1 MNEKKTSASEKKT
14 SKAPQTEETSDK
26 RAPQTEQVKESARL
40 GVIEDKIDKLTEATA
55 MLVQTLLK
63 TIEQKPA
70 QSEESFIEKALA
82 SDEIRAKII
91 AEYLKSLT
99 NNDTVR
105 VLSGEVGSTPLTPA
119 PKPKNLADAKKL
131 AELLIKR

>member
-1 MNEKKTSASEKKT
+1 MDEKETGASEKKT
-14 SKAPQTEETSDK
+14 RKAPNKDETIEKDAK
-26 RAPQTEQVKESARL
+26 KMEQGQSELAVVEN
-40 GVIEDKIDKLTEATA
+40 KIDKLTEVITL
-55 MLVQTLLK
+55 LVQT
-63 TIEQKPA
+63 ISVAYSQKP
-70 QSEESFIEKALA
+70 SETEDDFIEKALA

-91 AEYLKSLT
+91 AEYLKNLT

-105 VLSGEVGSTPLTPA
+105 VLSGEVGATPLTPA